1 MQGVSPNQNYKV
13 TLKNNKNYFV
23 RICNEIPEHLIKRE
37 NEINASNAASN
48 IGASP
53 KLIYSNNKLLVFDF
67 IQGKTLSE
75 RDVQENIIELVK
87 LLKKVHT
94 DIPKK
99 LKGVSQIF
107 WVFHVIR
114 HYNNFL
120 NNNESKYKKI
130 LKDLLIKSEEIEN
143 QSSPFEIVYGHND
156 LLAANFIRKNKKFL
170 FS

>member
-1 MQGVSPNQNYKV
+1 M
-13 TLKNNKNYFV
+13 
-23 RICNEIPEHLIKRE
+23 
-37 NEINASNAASN
+37 
-48 IGASP
+48 
-53 KLIYSNNKLLVFDF
+53 
-67 IQGKTLSE
+67 
-75 RDVQENIIELVK
+75 
-87 LLKKVHT
+87 LKKVHKK
-94 DIPKK
+94 IPKK

-156 LLAANFIRKNKKFL
+156 LLAANFIRKNKNPRTPIFFSHCFTIYL
-170 FS
+170 FSN